1 MKIIFTHFAQK
12 RVQDIYNY
20 YNSTI
25 SKQVAETITQRIF
38 QSVKILKD
46 NPNAGQ
52 IEEFLIELGLKHR
65 RIVEGNYKIIYRIHD
80 DTIYIT
86 DIFDTRQNPKKIL
99 PGHSA

>member
-1 MKIIFTHFAQK
+1 MKIVFTHFAQK

-20 YNSTI
+20 YDSTI
-25 SKQVAETITQRIF
+25 SKQVAETIKQRIF

-52 IEEFLIELGLKHR
+52 IEEFLTDLSMKHR

-80 DTIYIT
+80 ETIYST
-86 DIFDTRQNPKKIL
+86 DIFDTRQNPKKMIR
-99 PGHSA
+99 